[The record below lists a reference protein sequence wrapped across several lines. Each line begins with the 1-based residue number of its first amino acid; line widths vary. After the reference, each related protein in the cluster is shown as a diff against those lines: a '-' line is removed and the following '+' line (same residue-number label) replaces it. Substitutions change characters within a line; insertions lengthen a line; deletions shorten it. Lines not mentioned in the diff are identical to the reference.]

1 MLNSS
6 PLAAGDEV
14 IKLDRPRLD
23 MANNLITDFKVED
36 LNIEL
41 LLLTFGEQM
50 FLNLLKKKES
60 LWSTDILTEIT
71 FL

>member
-36 LNIEL
+36 LKTQIGFVNFYEHKRKIIH
-41 LLLTFGEQM
+41 
-50 FLNLLKKKES
+50 
-60 LWSTDILTEIT
+60 ILRIYENE
-71 FL
+71 